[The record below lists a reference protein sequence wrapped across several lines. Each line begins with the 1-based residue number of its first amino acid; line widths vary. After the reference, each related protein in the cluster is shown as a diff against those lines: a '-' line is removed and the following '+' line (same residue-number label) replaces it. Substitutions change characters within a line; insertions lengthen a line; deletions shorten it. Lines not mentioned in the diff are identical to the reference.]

1 MMPKSPHPSKRASSK
16 TAISRRE
23 LMARMVGCSSD
34 KWNYHQHLRLDIRAT
49 AAQTVST
56 KFPTAA
62 ISNSQ
67 SSQMIV
73 VRHQVSL
80 ICRDTHR
87 TQLVSLT
94 KNSSPWGLR
103 KTTKI
108 TTTMKQYLNKKK
120 VVRAI
125 CQMKKWVWNKWASCS
140 DHWYKTDLKL
150 IFSKFVYM
158 SSIYFLI
165 KK

>member
-1 MMPKSPHPSKRASSK
+1 MMMPKSPHPSKRASSK
-16 TAISRRE
+16 TVISRRE
-23 LMARMVGCSSD
+23 LMARMEGCSSD
-34 KWNYHQHLRLDIRAT
+34 KWNYHRHLRLDIRAT

-56 KFPTAA
+56 KYPKLAA
-62 ISNSQ
+62 VISNSQ

-87 TQLVSLT
+87 TQLASLT
-94 KNSSPWGLR
+94 KNSLPWGLR

-108 TTTMKQYLNKKK
+108 TITMKQYLNKKK

-125 CQMKKWVWNKWASCS
+125 CQMKKWVWNRWTSCS
-140 DHWYKTDLKL
+140 DHTK
-150 IFSKFVYM
+150 
-158 SSIYFLI
+158 
-165 KK
+165 